1 MHQILYLQGTQLSL
15 SCPQTDEVIVNGTVT
30 TRVTCSIGNPLAGPN
45 ENLQV
50 TTVVIPQQLVGN
62 EMPLNINF
70 SVSSVNPENEATIA
84 DGSNS
89 FTGQLLVTSQADV
102 ILDSPG

>member
-1 MHQILYLQGTQLSL
+1 M
-15 SCPQTDEVIVNGTVT
+15 NGTAT

-70 SVSSVNPENEATIA
+70 SVSSVNPEDETTIA

-89 FTGQLLVTSQADV
+89 FMGQLLVAAQAD
-102 ILDSPG
+102 ITLDSSG